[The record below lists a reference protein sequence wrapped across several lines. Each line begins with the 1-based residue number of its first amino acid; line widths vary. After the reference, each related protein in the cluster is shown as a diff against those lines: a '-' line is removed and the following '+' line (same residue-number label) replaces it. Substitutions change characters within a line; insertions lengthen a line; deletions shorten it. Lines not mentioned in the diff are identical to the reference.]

1 MPTGRGFQMTQR
13 SVFVR
18 SLRVACLL
26 LATFL
31 FAPSEA
37 RAQGF
42 VSPLIGYNFGGSS
55 GCPAIDECEDKNLN
69 AGVAIGT
76 MGAFLGFEVEA
87 AYAKDFFGEAPGINS
102 NVLTVMGNIMF
113 VPNLHPF
120 RPYLLT
126 GLGLV
131 RTNVDLTPSGVLDSS
146 NSNLGWNIGGG
157 LMIFFGDHVGI
168 RGDIR
173 YFHTFQDL
181 EFLGFELDGEKLD
194 FGRAAAALVFKF

>member
-1 MPTGRGFQMTQR
+1 MTNRFQ
-13 SVFVR
+13 FVR
-18 SLRVACLL
+18 STGLLCLL
-26 LATFL
+26 FVAFL

-37 RAQGF
+37 PAQGF
-42 VSPLIGYNFGGSS
+42 VSPLVGYNFGGDS
-55 GCPAIDECEDKNLN
+55 GCPSIDDCEDKNLN
-69 AGVAIGT
+69 AGIAIGT

-87 AYAKDFFGEAPGINS
+87 AYAKNFFGEAPGINS
-102 NVLTVMGNIMF
+102 NVLTVMGNLMF

-131 RTNVDLTPSGVLDSS
+131 RTNVDLTPSGVLDTS
-146 NSNLGWNIGGG
+146 NSNLGWDIGGG

-168 RGDIR
+168 RGDVR
-173 YFHTFQDL
+173 FFRTFQDL
-181 EFLGFELDGEKLD
+181 ELLGFELDGEKLR

>member
-1 MPTGRGFQMTQR
+1 MTNR
-13 SVFVR
+13 RLFVK
-18 SLRVACLL
+18 SLRLACLL
-26 LATFL
+26 LAGVL
-31 FAPSEA
+31 CGALDA

-55 GCPAIDECEDKNLN
+55 GCPAIDDCEDKNLN

-76 MGAFLGFEVEA
+76 MGAFAGFEVEA
-87 AYAKDFFGEAPGINS
+87 AYAKNFFGEAPGFES
-102 NVLTVMGNIMF
+102 NVLTVMGNVML

-126 GLGLV
+126 GLGLI
-131 RTNVDLTPSGVLDSS
+131 RTNVELTPSGILDSS
-146 NSNLGWNIGGG
+146 NSNFGWDIGGG

-173 YFHTFQDL
+173 YFHAFQDL
-181 EFLGFELDGEKLD
+181 DILGFSLDGEKLD
-194 FGRAAAALVFKF
+194 FGRAAGALVFKF